1 MASGTAGGIPRRRLL
16 SERRGHKE
24 RLVSQSAALFQGET
38 RQALYIQRKDQGE
51 GHFKAAG
58 ILAGSPAHAGG
69 KFFRTVE
76 RILQAVR
83 FERGFRLENHF
94 VSFDAPADFDGWL
107 ICGLREV
114 TGELWVEEIAVDT
127 ARPGEKPA
135 VPEKSAETL
144 KNEQADLGFVVLSRF
159 SPNSFEFQQM
169 LDSWRK
175 RLGKADEYRDF
186 LMNLYQGFAG
196 NALSPNYCGWDR
208 KGRIERL
215 PKELAARFTD
225 WRTNMQGLAK
235 FGLHSSADSEI
246 TALQNC

>member
-1 MASGTAGGIPRRRLL
+1 M
-16 SERRGHKE
+16 
-24 RLVSQSAALFQGET
+24 
-38 RQALYIQRKDQGE
+38 
-51 GHFKAAG
+51 
-58 ILAGSPAHAGG
+58 
-69 KFFRTVE
+69 
-76 RILQAVR
+76 
-83 FERGFRLENHF
+83 
-94 VSFDAPADFDGWL
+94 
-107 ICGLREV
+107 
-114 TGELWVEEIAVDT
+114 DT

-135 VPEKSAETL
+135 VPEKSAEAL

-246 TALQNC
+246 TALQKLLKLHKTDTAVYPVEIERRSVIIPPLPRSARGSALRCWNWTGSFRRFSVSRNSATRRGVPSARMN

>member
-1 MASGTAGGIPRRRLL
+1 
-16 SERRGHKE
+16 
-24 RLVSQSAALFQGET
+24 
-38 RQALYIQRKDQGE
+38 
-51 GHFKAAG
+51 
-58 ILAGSPAHAGG
+58 
-69 KFFRTVE
+69 
-76 RILQAVR
+76 
-83 FERGFRLENHF
+83 
-94 VSFDAPADFDGWL
+94 
-107 ICGLREV
+107 
-114 TGELWVEEIAVDT
+114 
-127 ARPGEKPA
+127 
-135 VPEKSAETL
+135 
-144 KNEQADLGFVVLSRF
+144 
-159 SPNSFEFQQM
+159 M

-246 TALQNC
+246 TALQKLLKLHKTDTAVYPVEIERTVGYYTALAEERARLGRCAAGTGPGVSGVSASRGIPQLAGKFHQYG